1 MNDIISTE
9 NKDICTSLSRNAY
22 TIATLTL
29 VQGDANELETLL
41 KDKVDINAKAFFKMP
56 VVIDVTHIKNQR
68 LIDFKLYKDICDR
81 HNVHLLG
88 LNGID
93 DIDTID
99 FMHTQNIPLVNSNKF
114 IKTQKEKDN
123 TKILTQ
129 LLTLKV
135 PVEVKVPFEVKVPV
149 EVPCNSPLVLIK
161 RNIRSGEVISS
172 RGNSI
177 VIFGSVGSGAKIIAN
192 HHIIIIGDVKGSNL
206 YAGNPSSNSD
216 PGYLDALIYVSGSFD
231 PGIVAIAGNY
241 QTAEDM
247 ENDPL
252 IGPGIGQNES
262 IVVTLDRQSLHYW
275 SAHDFLQH
283 K

>member
-9 NKDICTSLSRNAY
+9 NNALGTSLSRNAY
-22 TIATLTL
+22 TITTLTL
-29 VQGDANELETLL
+29 VQGDANELDALL

-56 VVIDVTHIKNQR
+56 VVIDVTHVKNQR
-68 LIDFKLYKDICDR
+68 FIDFKVYKDICDK

-93 DIDTID
+93 DVDTID
-99 FMHTQNIPLVNSNKF
+99 FMHTQNIPLVKSNIFLKA
-114 IKTQKEKDN
+114 QKEKESS
-123 TKILTQ
+123 KILTQ
-129 LLTLKV
+129 LLTVKV
-135 PVEVKVPFEVKVPV
+135 PIEVKVPFEVKVPV

-161 RNIRSGEVISS
+161 RNIRSGEIISS

-192 HHIIIIGDVKGSNL
+192 HHIIVIGDVKGGNL

-216 PGYLDALIYVSGSFD
+216 PGFLDALIYVSGSFD

-247 ENDPL
+247 ERDPL